1 MNTKEKKALKVPT
14 VHLNGTSGQ
23 VLYEQYI
30 EVGHSLGLTLRA
42 MEEASPNARDYY
54 VQGEGAYAEAAK
66 EHTARVD
73 ALRGVGQE
81 IATIVESLFD
91 SIHYSDRG

>member
-14 VHLNGTSGQ
+14 VHLNGTSGK

-30 EVGHSLGLTLRA
+30 AVGRSLGLTLRA

-54 VQGEGAYAEAAK
+54 VQGEGAYAEAMK
-66 EHTARVD
+66 EHMARVD
-73 ALRGVGQE
+73 VLRGVGKE
-81 IATIVESLFD
+81 IDTIMEALFD
-91 SIHYSDRG
+91 AIHYSD

>member
-1 MNTKEKKALKVPT
+1 MNTKEKALTVPT

-23 VLYEQYI
+23 ALYEQYI
-30 EVGHSLGLTLRA
+30 AVGRAIGLTLRA

-54 VQGEGAYAEAAK
+54 VQGEGFFAQALA

-73 ALRGVGQE
+73 ALRGVGKE
-81 IATIVESLFD
+81 ISAIVESLFD
-91 SIHYSDRG
+91 AIHYRD